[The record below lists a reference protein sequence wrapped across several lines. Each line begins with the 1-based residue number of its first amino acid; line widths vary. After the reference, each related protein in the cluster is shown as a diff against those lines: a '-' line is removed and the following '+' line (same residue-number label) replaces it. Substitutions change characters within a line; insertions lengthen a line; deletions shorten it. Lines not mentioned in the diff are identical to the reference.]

1 MMLGTFASEKVF
13 YEYAP
18 LNIPKP
24 IAWGNYKSNEDMWF
38 YLAEYH
44 DMVDKVPDP
53 QQFVCIIAKIHQE
66 SMGKSPTGN
75 FGFDV
80 PTHLANIPIDNDW
93 EETWEKFFTKAMKR
107 MLELEE
113 LSYGRADEEFEEL
126 KRKLLTRVIP
136 RLLRPLE
143 SGGRKVIPCLIHS
156 DLWPGNC
163 MPDADTDEIMIFDS
177 CTYWGHNESDLGSW
191 RAPRYRMGK
200 PFLREYK
207 KRVGMS
213 YPREDWDDRN
223 VLYAM

>member
-1 MMLGTFASEKVF
+1 MMLGTFASEKAF

-18 LNIPKP
+18 HNIPKP

-44 DMVDKVPDP
+44 DMVDEVPDP
-53 QQFVCIIAKIHQE
+53 QQFVSIIVKIHQE
-66 SMGKSPTGN
+66 SVGKSPTGK

-80 PTHLANIPIDNDW
+80 PTHLANIPSDNGW
-93 EETWEKFFTKAMKR
+93 EDTWEKFFTKAMKR
-107 MLELEE
+107 MLQLEE
-113 LSYGRADEEFEEL
+113 LSHGKDDEEFEEL
-126 KRKLLTRVIP
+126 KEKLLTKVIP

-143 SGGRKVIPCLIHS
+143 SGGRKVTPCLVHS

-177 CTYWGHNESDLGSW
+177 CAYWGHNESDLGSW

-200 PFLREYK
+200 PFLREYQ
-207 KRVGMS
+207 RRMGMS
-213 YPREDWDDRN
+213 YPEEDWDDRN
-223 VLYAM
+223 ALYAM

>member
-1 MMLGTFASEKVF
+1 MLGTFASEKAF

-18 LNIPKP
+18 QNIPKP
-24 IAWGNYKSNEDMWF
+24 IAWGNYKSNEEMWF

-44 DMVDKVPDP
+44 EMVDEVPDP
-53 QQFVCIIAKIHQE
+53 QQFVSIIVDIHQK
-66 SMGKSPTGN
+66 SMGNSPTGN

-80 PTHLANIPIDNDW
+80 PTHLANIPSDNGW
-93 EETWEKFFTKAMKR
+93 EETWEKFFTKAMNR

-113 LSYGRADEEFEEL
+113 LSHGKDDEEFEEL
-126 KRKLLTRVIP
+126 KEKLLTKVIP

-143 SGGRKVIPCLIHS
+143 SGGQRVTPCLVHS

-177 CTYWGHNESDLGSW
+177 CAYWGHNESDLGSW

-200 PFLREYK
+200 PFLKEYQ
-207 KRVGMS
+207 RRMGAS
-213 YPREDWDDRN
+213 YPEEDWDDRN
-223 VLYAM
+223 ALYAM